1 MATLAR
7 YKTPIFSASSFNK
20 LIFSHTAR
28 PAISAKSQLGA
39 SPAGLLGITGF
50 LFLF

>member
-7 YKTPIFSASSFNK
+7 YKTPIFSASPCNK
-20 LIFSHTAR
+20 SIFSHTAK

-39 SPAGLLGITGF
+39 SPAGLLEITGF
-50 LFLF
+50 LF